1 MLETSGNSQQ
11 NLDRVFSGLALPV
24 TAIEPGSNGQ
34 DDEDEGITQNADE
47 KEEAR
52 YWDVVSEM

>member
-1 MLETSGNSQQ
+1 VLETGGNSQQ
-11 NLDRVFSGLALPV
+11 NLDRIFSGLALPV
-24 TAIEPGSNGQ
+24 TAIEPGSKSQ

-52 YWDVVSEM
+52 Y